1 MVDWP
6 LQQACNPS
14 WPLHCLMCR
23 EHFCHLA
30 AVGAALSVIRL
41 WNRVFIVLAFFYTPA
56 LISVRFRTDCND
68 QRGNNENDDE
78 QPFAGI
84 LPSCGSPV
92 QMMQRDCRKLAN
104 MSPTNISQIFHQP
117 QTANICWAT
126 VHLLLG
132 PDKYRNRRARSM
144 QLISASG
151 TAQIVV
157 QGGRKDPWKCSINS
171 RGPSF
176 LSLVSDCSSNQV
188 RSCVLTLLDW
198 SGVAPIFC
206 PKGQYRLLKQCNQA
220 VQQWELIHFKPHRVN
235 ISIQRFHTALQSV
248 EDTKVDLKLRLSRLS
263 ICVNIQPI
271 QRLTS

>member
-56 LISVRFRTDCND
+56 LISVRFRTDYSD

-144 QLISASG
+144 QLILHFSIWYSADCGAGLKKRSLKMFHQQQRSFFSLPG
-151 TAQIVV
+151 LRV
-157 QGGRKDPWKCSINS
+157 QFQPSPVMCAHSAGLIRGRTKILPK
-171 RGPSF
+171 
-176 LSLVSDCSSNQV
+176 
-188 RSCVLTLLDW
+188 RSV
-198 SGVAPIFC
+198 
-206 PKGQYRLLKQCNQA
+206 
-220 VQQWELIHFKPHRVN
+220 
-235 ISIQRFHTALQSV
+235 
-248 EDTKVDLKLRLSRLS
+248 
-263 ICVNIQPI
+263 
-271 QRLTS
+271 